1 MAGDIR
7 TALYF
12 FFGTRPLYWQYGAV
26 VPIVQDL

>member
-7 TALYF
+7 TALY